1 MRKESMR
8 VLTTRELYNAMG
20 LPANFTI
27 DQSGRRKEVK
37 RNICLTEAEMKR
49 VPT

>member
-1 MRKESMR
+1 MEKNMR
-8 VLTTRELYNAMG
+8 VLTPRELWNAMG
-20 LPANFTI
+20 FPVDFTI